1 MASSSSPKC
10 DWLSWQKAADQEFLG
25 AFEPLIAKSRGWEA
39 SMSAMKL
46 QIEVAPR
53 IPSAHWHCAGR

>member
-1 MASSSSPKC
+1 
-10 DWLSWQKAADQEFLG
+10 LSWQKAADQEFLG